1 MEQGL
6 RMTEENKQ
14 KILITVITSALMI
27 AIFATVYFI
36 NKSNNRDRDSIIVGF
51 LYDGDE
57 STPYTANFI
66 RTQKVVER
74 KYGEQ
79 VEVKVKRNVHGT
91 EGDEKALSEL
101 IAEGCDLIF
110 ITSYGDTARKIA
122 GNNPDVQFCQVAH
135 DDSGVNPASE
145 NYHTFMGEIYQGR
158 YITGVVAGMKMKEM
172 IDDGDISVG
181 EAKVGYVAAYPYAE
195 VISGY
200 TAFFLGV
207 RSVVSEAI
215 MEVKYTNTWS
225 DFALEKKCALEL
237 IDRGCVIISQH
248 SDTTGPALACE
259 QMYDVKKVYN
269 VSYNQSSIDA
279 APTTSLVGSRIN
291 WEPYISGA
299 VEAVLNDKKIEKTV
313 KGSVHG
319 NDIGAGFDRGWVE
332 ILELNGH
339 IATPGSREK
348 IDELTEEFIKGRV
361 EVYKGDYIGVNP
373 DDETDT
379 IFLKNGYEE
388 NKKCSAPA
396 FNYVL
401 KGVISVVE

>member
-1 MEQGL
+1 MEKGL
-6 RMTEENKQ
+6 RMTEESRS

-27 AIFATVYFI
+27 AIFAAVYFI

-66 RTQKVVER
+66 RAQKVVER
-74 KYGEQ
+74 KYGDR
-79 VEVKVKRNVHGT
+79 VEVKVKRNVNGD

-110 ITSYGDTARKIA
+110 INSYGETARKIA
-122 GNNPDVQFCQVAH
+122 GNNPDVQFCQVAS
-135 DDSGVNPASE
+135 DASGVNPASD

-158 YITGVVAGMKMKEM
+158 YITGVVAGMKLKEM
-172 IDDGDISVG
+172 IDNGDITVD

-207 RSVVSEAI
+207 RSVVPDAL

-225 DFALEKKCALEL
+225 AFALAKKCALEL
-237 IDRGCVIISQH
+237 IERGCVIISQH

-259 QMYDVKKVYN
+259 QMYAVKQVYH

-299 VEAVLNDKKIEKTV
+299 VEAVLRDKKIEKTV
-313 KGSVHG
+313 EGDVHG
-319 NDIGAGFDRGWVE
+319 NDIGAGLDMGWVE
-332 ILELNGH
+332 ILELNSH
-339 IATPGSREK
+339 IAAPGSKEK
-348 IDELTEEFIKGRV
+348 IDELTEDFIEGRI

-373 DDETDT
+373 DDESDT
-379 IFLKNGYEE
+379 IYLKNGYTECE
-388 NKKCSAPA
+388 NCSAPT
-396 FNYVL
+396 FSYVL
-401 KGVISVVE
+401 KGVINVVE